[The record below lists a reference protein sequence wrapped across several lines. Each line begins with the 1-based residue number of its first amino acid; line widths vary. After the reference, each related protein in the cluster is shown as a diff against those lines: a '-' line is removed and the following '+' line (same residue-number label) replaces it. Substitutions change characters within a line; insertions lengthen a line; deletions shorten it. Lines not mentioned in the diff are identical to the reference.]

1 MVLICFLLQ
10 NGVFLIVPHWVA
22 LFWDES
28 FVLGNGSAVE
38 NANLACITILGFD
51 LLTYALNSSY
61 FDDVS
66 L

>member
-1 MVLICFLLQ
+1 LLLVLICFLLQ

-38 NANLACITILGFD
+38 NANLACFTIP
-51 LLTYALNSSY
+51 
-61 FDDVS
+61 
-66 L
+66 